1 MRSWSI
7 LIAVAF
13 LLACEPAAPPL
24 PPADHTY
31 ETRGV
36 IERLQSRNDPRLMIL
51 HEEIPDFVG
60 IDDTVATMHSMSM
73 EFGVA
78 NDVSTAGL
86 RVGDKIGF
94 TFEVR
99 WEGGEPLRITKLE
112 KLPPETTLRL
122 AD

>member
-1 MRSWSI
+1 MRSWSM
-7 LIAVAF
+7 LFAATL
-13 LLACEPAAPPL
+13 LLACEPAAPPM

-36 IERLQSRNDPRLMIL
+36 VERLQSRNDPRLMIL

-60 IDDTVATMHSMSM
+60 IDGTTAAMHSMSM

-78 NDVSTAGL
+78 GDVSTAGL
-86 RVGDKIGF
+86 KVGDKIAF

-99 WEGGEPLRITKLE
+99 WEGGEPLLITKLE
-112 KLPPETTLRL
+112 VLPADTTLRL